1 MPIPYIYIIFI
12 TIFVLIF
19 CDKSNISDMK
29 TTKSILYA
37 LFALVAVMFSGC
49 SDAELFQASVDYKIV
64 DGVIHL
70 CEPQPHPSQQC
81 MVEFRAEP
89 LDTVRVGF
97 VGLGMRGPGAV
108 ERFTYIE
115 GVAINGLC
123 DKYAERAEQCQA
135 YLQRA
140 NMPEAKIYS
149 GEDGYKALCESDD
162 IDLVYIATPW
172 QLHVEVALYAME
184 HGKHV
189 AIEVPCANTVAECW
203 ALVDAAERNRVHCT
217 ILENCCYDHFELTT
231 LNMAHSGVFGE
242 IIHAEGA
249 YIHNL
254 EPFWRHYAD
263 NWRLEYNQAHNGD
276 IYATHGIGPNCQAL
290 NIHRGDKLDYLVA
303 MSTKSINGAKLTQE
317 IMGEAEC
324 RQGDQINTLIRTHN
338 GCTID
343 MQHNVMTP
351 RPYSRMYQL
360 VGTEGYAN
368 KYPVAG
374 YTFKLDQ
381 LKSVASDEHGAP
393 DIEAL
398 DHHTFAPQSVAME
411 MMDLYKHPVQKQ
423 LVDGVPLQEYSLS
436 VGGHG
441 GMDFIMDYRLVYCL
455 HHGLPLDMDVY
466 DAAEWSAMGELTRI
480 SIENGSKPVMIPDFT
495 RGEWDS
501 VDGLTFYFAE

>member
-1 MPIPYIYIIFI
+1 MKRGKIII
-12 TIFVLIF
+12 GLLVVLLMTILGG
-19 CDKSNISDMK
+19 CTENSQ
-29 TTKSILYA
+29 LYK
-37 LFALVAVMFSGC
+37 
-49 SDAELFQASVDYKIV
+49 ASVDYTIA
-64 DGVIHL
+64 DGIIIL
-70 CEPQPHPSQQC
+70 DEPARSPEQQS
-81 MVEFRAEP
+81 MIEFRCAPMER
-89 LDTVRVGF
+89 VRVGF

-108 ERFTYIE
+108 ERFTYID
-115 GVAINGLC
+115 GVEINGLC
-123 DKYAERAEQCQA
+123 DKYEERAERCQV
-135 YLQRA
+135 YLERA
-140 NMPEAKIYS
+140 GMPKAKVYS
-149 GEDGYKALCESDD
+149 GDEGYKALCESED

-172 QLHVEVALYAME
+172 QLHVEVAVYAMN

-189 AIEVPCANTVAECW
+189 AIEVPSANTVEECW
-203 ALVDAAERNRVHCT
+203 QLVDAAERNKVHCT

-231 LNMAHSGVFGE
+231 LNMAQQGLFGE

-254 EPFWRHYAD
+254 EPYWQHYAD

-303 MSTKSINGAKLTQE
+303 MSTKSINGAKLTKE
-317 IMGEAEC
+317 LMGMDEC
-324 RQGDQINTLIRTHN
+324 KQGDQINTLIRTHN

-360 VGTEGYAN
+360 VGTEGFAN
-368 KYPVAG
+368 KYPVSG

-381 LKSVASDEHGAP
+381 IKSVASDENGMP

-398 DHHTFAPQSVAME
+398 DHHTFAPVEVVKQMTE
-411 MMDLYKHPVQKQ
+411 LYKHPVQLQ

-436 VGGHG
+436 IGGHG
-441 GMDFIMDYRLVYCL
+441 GMDYIMDYRLVYCL
-455 HHGLPLDMDVY
+455 RNGLPLDMDVY
-466 DAAEWSAMGELTRI
+466 DAAEWSSMGELTRI
-480 SIENGSKPVMIPDFT
+480 SIENGSKPVKVPDFT
-495 RGEWDS
+495 RGDWDK

>member
-1 MPIPYIYIIFI
+1 MIDLKRIWSVVLVG
-12 TIFVLIF
+12 TIAMMVS
-19 CDKSNISDMK
+19 CETSNN
-29 TTKSILYA
+29 
-37 LFALVAVMFSGC
+37 
-49 SDAELFQASVDYKIV
+49 ELFKASVDYTIE
-64 DGVIHL
+64 DGVIIL
-70 CEPQPHPSQQC
+70 DEPKPCAEQQS
-81 MVEFRAEP
+81 MLEFRCEP

-108 ERFTYIE
+108 ERFTYID
-115 GVAINGLC
+115 GVAIKGLC
-123 DKYAERAEQCQA
+123 DKYVERAERCQA
-135 YLQRA
+135 YLERA
-140 NMPEAKIYS
+140 NMPHATIYS
-149 GEDGYKALCESDD
+149 GDEGYKELCESDD

-172 QLHVEVALYAME
+172 QLHVEVAVYAMN

-189 AIEVPCANTVAECW
+189 AIEVPSANTVAECW
-203 ALVDAAERNRVHCT
+203 QLVDAAERNRVHCT

-231 LNMAHSGVFGE
+231 LNMAQKGLFGE

-254 EPFWRHYAD
+254 EPYWEHYAD

-290 NIHRGDKLDYLVA
+290 NIHRGDRLDYLVA
-303 MSTKSINGAKLTQE
+303 MSTKSINGAKLTKKLMDKE
-317 IMGEAEC
+317 EC
-324 RQGDQINTLIRTHN
+324 KQGDQINTLIRTVN

-368 KYPVAG
+368 KYPMQG

-381 LKSVASDEHGAP
+381 IKSVAKDENGMP

-398 DHHTFAPQSVAME
+398 DHHTFAPAKVAQE
-411 MMDLYKHPVQKQ
+411 MTLHYRHPVQLQ
-423 LVDGVPLQEYSLS
+423 LVNGVPLQDYSLRI
-436 VGGHG
+436 GGHG
-441 GMDFIMDYRLVYCL
+441 GMDYIMDYRLVYCL
-455 HHGLPLDMDVY
+455 RNGLPLDMDVY

-480 SIENGSKPVMIPDFT
+480 SIENGSKPVKVPDFT
-495 RGEWDS
+495 RGRWDK

>member
-1 MPIPYIYIIFI
+1 M
-12 TIFVLIF
+12 LIF

-70 CEPQPHPSQQC
+70 CEPQPHPSQHS
-81 MVEFRAEP
+81 MLEFRAEP

-411 MMDLYKHPVQKQ
+411 MMELYKHPVQKQ

-480 SIENGSKPVMIPDFT
+480 SIENGSKPVKIPDFT

>member
-1 MPIPYIYIIFI
+1 M
-12 TIFVLIF
+12 
-19 CDKSNISDMK
+19 KSR
-29 TTKSILYA
+29 KSIIGTLLIA
-37 LFALVAVMFSGC
+37 VVLAAVCVMSHLGENKSLFK
-49 SDAELFQASVDYKIV
+49 ASVNYRII
-64 DGVIHL
+64 DGVIYL
-70 CEPQPHPSQQC
+70 DEPERSPSQQS
-81 MVEFRAEP
+81 MLEFRAEP
-89 LDTVRVGF
+89 LETVRVGF
-97 VGLGMRGPGAV
+97 VGLGMRGPDAV
-108 ERFTYIE
+108 DRFSRIE

-123 DKYAERAEQCQA
+123 DKYAERAERCQV
-135 YLQRA
+135 YLKNA
-140 NMPEAKIYS
+140 GMPEAKVYS
-149 GEDGYKALCESDD
+149 GDEGYKALCESED

-172 QLHVEVALYAME
+172 QLHVEVAVYAMN

-189 AIEVPCANTVAECW
+189 AIEVPSANTVAECW
-203 ALVDAAERNRVHCT
+203 ALVDAAERNKVHCT

-242 IIHAEGA
+242 IIHTEGA

-254 EPFWRHYAD
+254 EPYWRHYAD

-290 NIHRGDKLDYLVA
+290 NIHRGDKLDILVS

-324 RQGDQINTLIRTHN
+324 KQGDQINTLIRTHN

-360 VGTEGYAN
+360 VGTEGFAN

-374 YTFKLDQ
+374 FTFKLDQ
-381 LKSVASDEHGAP
+381 LQSVATDENGMP

-398 DHHTFAPQSVAME
+398 DHHTFAPQSVAAE
-411 MMDLYKHPVQKQ
+411 MMALYKHPVQKQ
-423 LVDGVPLQEYSLS
+423 LINGVPLQDYSMG

-455 HHGLPLDMDVY
+455 RNGLPLDMDVY

-480 SIENGSKPVMIPDFT
+480 SIENGSKPVKIPDFT
-495 RGEWDS
+495 RGDWDKI
-501 VDGLTFYFAE
+501 DGLTFYFAE

>member
-1 MPIPYIYIIFI
+1 MIDIKRIWSV
-12 TIFVLIF
+12 VLFGAIAMMVG
-19 CDKSNISDMK
+19 CETSNN
-29 TTKSILYA
+29 
-37 LFALVAVMFSGC
+37 
-49 SDAELFQASVDYKIV
+49 ELFKASVDYTIE
-64 DGVIHL
+64 DGVIIL
-70 CEPQPHPSQQC
+70 DEPKPSAEQQS
-81 MVEFRAEP
+81 MLEFRCEP

-97 VGLGMRGPGAV
+97 VGLGMRGPSAV
-108 ERFTYIE
+108 ERFTYID

-123 DKYAERAEQCQA
+123 DKYVERAERCQA
-135 YLQRA
+135 YLERA
-140 NMPEAKIYS
+140 NMPHAKIYS
-149 GEDGYKALCESDD
+149 GDEGYKELCESDD

-172 QLHVEVALYAME
+172 QLHVEVAVYAMN

-189 AIEVPCANTVAECW
+189 AIEVPSANTVAECW
-203 ALVDAAERNRVHCT
+203 QLVDAAERNRVHCT

-231 LNMAHSGVFGE
+231 LNMAQKGLFGE

-254 EPFWRHYAD
+254 EPYWEHYAD

-290 NIHRGDKLDYLVA
+290 NIHRGDRLDYLVA
-303 MSTKSINGAKLTQE
+303 MSTKSINGAKLTKE
-317 IMGEAEC
+317 LMNEEEC
-324 RQGDQINTLIRTHN
+324 KQGDQINTLIRTVN

-368 KYPVAG
+368 KYPVQG

-381 LKSVASDEHGAP
+381 IKSVAKDENGMP

-398 DHHTFAPQSVAME
+398 DHHTFAPAKVAQE
-411 MMDLYKHPVQKQ
+411 MTLLYRHPVQLQ
-423 LVDGVPLQEYSLS
+423 PVNGVPLQDYSLRI
-436 VGGHG
+436 GGHG
-441 GMDFIMDYRLVYCL
+441 GMDYIMDYRLVYCL
-455 HHGLPLDMDVY
+455 RNGLPLDMDVY

-480 SIENGSKPVMIPDFT
+480 SIENGSKPVKVPDFT
-495 RGEWDS
+495 RGNWDK

>member
-1 MPIPYIYIIFI
+1 MRLIEQVWSMVLL
-12 TIFVLIF
+12 FVVVLSAG
-19 CDKSNISDMK
+19 CQTSNN
-29 TTKSILYA
+29 
-37 LFALVAVMFSGC
+37 
-49 SDAELFQASVDYKIV
+49 ELFKASVDYRIE
-64 DGVIHL
+64 DGVIIL
-70 CEPQPHPSQQC
+70 DEPKPSAEQQS
-81 MVEFRAEP
+81 MLEFRCEP

-97 VGLGMRGPGAV
+97 VGLGMRGPSAV
-108 ERFTYIE
+108 ERFTYID

-123 DKYAERAEQCQA
+123 DKYVERTERCQV
-135 YLQRA
+135 YLERA
-140 NMPEAKIYS
+140 NMPHATIYS
-149 GEDGYKALCESDD
+149 GDEGYKELCESDD

-172 QLHVEVALYAME
+172 QLHVEVAVYAMN

-189 AIEVPCANTVAECW
+189 AIEVPSANTVAECW
-203 ALVDAAERNRVHCT
+203 QLVDAAERNRVHCT

-231 LNMAHSGVFGE
+231 LNMAQKGLFGE

-254 EPFWRHYAD
+254 EPYWEHYAD

-290 NIHRGDKLDYLVA
+290 NIHRGDRLDYLVA
-303 MSTKSINGAKLTQE
+303 MSTKSINGAKLTKRLMDE
-317 IMGEAEC
+317 EEC
-324 RQGDQINTLIRTHN
+324 KQGDQINTLIRTVN
-338 GCTID
+338 GRTID

-368 KYPVAG
+368 KYPVQG

-381 LKSVASDEHGAP
+381 IKSVAKDENGMP

-398 DHHTFAPQSVAME
+398 DHHTFAPAKVAQE
-411 MMDLYKHPVQKQ
+411 MTLRYRHPVQLQ
-423 LVDGVPLQEYSLS
+423 LVNGVPLQDYSLRI
-436 VGGHG
+436 GGHG
-441 GMDFIMDYRLVYCL
+441 GMDYIMDYRLVYCL
-455 HHGLPLDMDVY
+455 RNGLPLDMDVY

-480 SIENGSKPVMIPDFT
+480 SIENGSKPVKVPDFT
-495 RGEWDS
+495 RGRWDK

>member
-1 MPIPYIYIIFI
+1 
-12 TIFVLIF
+12 
-19 CDKSNISDMK
+19 MK

-123 DKYAERAEQCQA
+123 DKYAERAEQCQT

-411 MMDLYKHPVQKQ
+411 MMELYKHPVQKQ

-480 SIENGSKPVMIPDFT
+480 SIENGSKPVKIPDFT

>member
-1 MPIPYIYIIFI
+1 
-12 TIFVLIF
+12 
-19 CDKSNISDMK
+19 MK

-37 LFALVAVMFSGC
+37 LYALVAVMFSGC

-480 SIENGSKPVMIPDFT
+480 SIENGSKPVKIPDFT

>member
-1 MPIPYIYIIFI
+1 MRSIKIF
-12 TIFVLIF
+12 TLLVLSIATLAS
-19 CDKSNISDMK
+19 CNDSKSE
-29 TTKSILYA
+29 LY
-37 LFALVAVMFSGC
+37 
-49 SDAELFQASVDYKIV
+49 EASVNYSIN
-64 DGVIHL
+64 DGVITL
-70 CEPQPHPSQQC
+70 DEP
-81 MVEFRAEP
+81 MRAKGQHSVLELRTAP
-89 LDTVRVGF
+89 MDTVRVGF

-108 ERFTYIE
+108 ERFTYID

-123 DKYAERAEQCQA
+123 DKYIERAEHCQV
-135 YLQRA
+135 YLERA
-140 NMPEAKIYS
+140 GMPKAKIYA
-149 GEDGYKALCESDD
+149 GDEGYKALCESDD

-172 QLHVEVALYAME
+172 QLHVDVAEYAME

-189 AIEVPCANTVAECW
+189 AIEVPSANTVDECW
-203 ALVDAAERNRVHCT
+203 RLVDAAERNRVHCM

-231 LNMAHSGVFGE
+231 LYMAQQGLFGE

-254 EPFWRHYAD
+254 EPYWEHYAD

-290 NIHRGDKLDYLVA
+290 NIHRGDRLDYLVA
-303 MSTKSINGAKLTQE
+303 MSTKSINGAKLTKE
-317 IMGEAEC
+317 LMNEETC
-324 RQGDQINTLIRTHN
+324 RQGDQINTLIRTVN

-368 KYPVAG
+368 KYPVSG

-381 LKSVASDEHGAP
+381 IKSVATDEQGMP

-398 DHHTFAPQSVAME
+398 NHHSFAPADVVKQMTE
-411 MMDLYKHPVQKQ
+411 LYKHPVQRQ
-423 LVDGVPLQEYSLS
+423 LVDGMPLQEYSMS
-436 VGGHG
+436 IGGHG

-455 HHGLPLDMDVY
+455 RNGLPLDMDVY
-466 DAAEWSAMGELTRI
+466 DAAEWSCMGELTRI
-480 SIENGSKPVMIPDFT
+480 SIENGSKPVKVPDFT
-495 RGEWDS
+495 RSEWDKI
-501 VDGLTFYFAE
+501 DGLTHYFAE

>member
-1 MPIPYIYIIFI
+1 MKRGKIIIGLFVVLLM
-12 TIFVLIF
+12 TILGG
-19 CDKSNISDMK
+19 CTENSQ
-29 TTKSILYA
+29 LYK
-37 LFALVAVMFSGC
+37 
-49 SDAELFQASVDYKIV
+49 ASVDYTIA
-64 DGVIHL
+64 DGIIIL
-70 CEPQPHPSQQC
+70 DEPARSPEQQS
-81 MVEFRAEP
+81 MIEFRCAPMES
-89 LDTVRVGF
+89 VRVGF

-108 ERFTYIE
+108 ERFTYID
-115 GVAINGLC
+115 GVEINGLC
-123 DKYAERAEQCQA
+123 DKYEERAERCQV
-135 YLQRA
+135 YLERA
-140 NMPEAKIYS
+140 GMPKAKVYS
-149 GEDGYKALCESDD
+149 GDEGYKALCESED

-172 QLHVEVALYAME
+172 QLHVEVAVYAMN

-189 AIEVPCANTVAECW
+189 AIEVPSANTVEECW
-203 ALVDAAERNRVHCT
+203 QLVDAAERNKVHCT

-231 LNMAHSGVFGE
+231 LNMAQQGLFGE

-254 EPFWRHYAD
+254 EPYWQHYAD

-303 MSTKSINGAKLTQE
+303 MSTKSINGAKLTKKL
-317 IMGEAEC
+317 MGMDEC
-324 RQGDQINTLIRTHN
+324 KQGDQINTLIRTHN

-360 VGTEGYAN
+360 VGTEGFAN
-368 KYPVAG
+368 KYPVSG

-381 LKSVASDEHGAP
+381 IKSVASDENGMP

-398 DHHTFAPQSVAME
+398 DHHTFAPVEVVKQMTE
-411 MMDLYKHPVQKQ
+411 LYKHPVQLQ

-436 VGGHG
+436 IGGHG
-441 GMDFIMDYRLVYCL
+441 GMDYIMDYRLVYCL
-455 HHGLPLDMDVY
+455 RNGLPLDMDVY
-466 DAAEWSAMGELTRI
+466 DAAEWSSMGELTRI
-480 SIENGSKPVMIPDFT
+480 SIENGSKPVKVPDFT
-495 RGEWDS
+495 RGDWDK